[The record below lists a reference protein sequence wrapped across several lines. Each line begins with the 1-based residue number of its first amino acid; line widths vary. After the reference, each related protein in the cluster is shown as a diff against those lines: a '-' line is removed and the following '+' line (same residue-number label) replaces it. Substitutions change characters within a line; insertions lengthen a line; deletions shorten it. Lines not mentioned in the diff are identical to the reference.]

1 MKQAVLPV
9 ICLLGFFAGIVKAFL
24 VVWVAFLLI
33 RLTQILPYS
42 AMLLRMIEENAVLQG
57 LYEKNVVLELIQ
69 KLGVLN
75 SV

>member
-1 MKQAVLPV
+1 M
-9 ICLLGFFAGIVKAFL
+9 ILGFFAGIVKAFL